1 MSLITRCPKCQ
12 SDFMVSLEQLRVH
25 DGLVRCGNC
34 THIFDGHATLKSQLP
49 TLTQR
54 AATQP
59 AAVPTTPQSQPQP
72 LQQPPSTQAPSWQGS
87 RESLRAPAQELGAP
101 SVLRR
106 RAQTGAEPEYTAP
119 EPFAA
124 VFPEPSY
131 QDPTDGI
138 RPQLRVRGEAR
149 LRGEAHASVGR
160 SPPDFLIDETPLDGL
175 RKGLWL
181 LLITAASLVLLAQLA
196 YVYRNELVT
205 RVPSL
210 LPLARAAC
218 EPLKCAVSFVRHLE
232 RITLEATALEQAPGG
247 QEEGQPSTLAL
258 KFSMRNRYDKI
269 QPWPHLSLEL
279 RDASG
284 TAVIRKVVPPEQYLP
299 QHLVGRPFAA
309 NQEIHIHLPV
319 TVSGLQISGF
329 QLYSFFP

>member
-59 AAVPTTPQSQPQP
+59 ATVPTTPQAPQQP
-72 LQQPPSTQAPSWQGS
+72 LSTQAPSWQGS
-87 RESLRAPAQELGAP
+87 REPLRAPAQELGAP

-106 RAQTGAEPEYTAP
+106 RAQTGAEPKYTAP

-124 VFPEPSY
+124 VSPEPYY
-131 QDPTDGI
+131 QDPTDGTT
-138 RPQLRVRGEAR
+138 PPLRVRGEAR
-149 LRGEAHASVGR
+149 LRGEAHASAGR

-232 RITLEATALEQAPGG
+232 RITLEATSLEQAPGG

-284 TAVIRKVVPPEQYLP
+284 TPVIRKVVPPEQYLP

>member
-1 MSLITRCPKCQ
+1 MKPIWTSDRLIAALGGTDSGAIPDISGVSIDTRTLQPGDLFVALTGD
-12 SDFMVSLEQLRVH
+12 SR
-25 DGLVRCGNC
+25 
-34 THIFDGHATLKSQLP
+34 DGHAFV
-49 TLTQR
+49 R
-54 AATQP
+54 AAFEKG
-59 AAVPTTPQSQPQP
+59 AAAALINVAHHAELQTTGPVIAVEDT
-72 LQQPPSTQAPSWQGS
+72 LD
-87 RESLRAPAQELGAP
+87 SLRHLGVAARERSSARICAVTGSVGKTGTKDALRTVLEL
-101 SVLRR
+101 
-106 RAQTGAEPEYTAP
+106 Q
-119 EPFAA
+119 
-124 VFPEPSY
+124 
-131 QDPTDGI
+131 
-138 RPQLRVRGEAR
+138 
-149 LRGEAHASVGR
+149 GEAHASVGR

-232 RITLEATALEQAPGG
+232 RITLEATSLEQAPGG
-247 QEEGQPSTLAL
+247 QEEGQQSTLAL

-284 TAVIRKVVPPEQYLP
+284 TPVIRKVVPPEQYLP